1 MERLSADKSRI
12 PKAYGTFASLH
23 LILVYN
29 AGMLN
34 KIHNSKRTRKI
45 NNNTHT
51 RNFLLYNIKITIIF
65 Y

>member
-12 PKAYGTFASLH
+12 PKAYGTFSSLH
-23 LILVYN
+23 LILVFN

-45 NNNTHT
+45 NNNTT
-51 RNFLLYNIKITIIF
+51 KELESYEKIFTI
-65 Y
+65 